1 MTYSCDPLSALI
13 MLQFARSLYLY
24 YAFPLHTFVS
34 AVAAGCSDQCDVGDK
49 AVACENKRYGEER
62 EGEEGDQD
70 G

>member
-1 MTYSCDPLSALI
+1 

-34 AVAAGCSDQCDVGDK
+34 AVAAVSSHQCDVGDK
-49 AVACENKRYGEER
+49 AVACENKRYGKER